1 MQIVG
6 FPDYESAMA
15 NSKHPATSR
24 FAEQLRALCEGEAV
38 FHDLDVRRV
47 QAL

>member
-6 FPDYESAMA
+6 FPDHESAMA

-24 FAEQLRALCEGEAV
+24 FAEQLGELCEGETV